1 MTLLE
6 SVIALVIVSLTAV
19 GVLGIFQQTSRAAA
33 DARAWTVATSYLEEG
48 MESAKIG
55 GQSAS
60 SSTGSP
66 LPPGYDRRVDMQPAP
81 NGLTDVIVT
90 VSIPG
95 GGALT
100 VHRLVQVQ

>member
-6 SVIALVIVSLTAV
+6 SVIAIVILSLTAI

-48 MESAKIG
+48 MESAKLG
-55 GQSAS
+55 VSFS
-60 SSTGSP
+60 SSTTALS
-66 LPPGYDRRVDMQPAP
+66 LPPGYSRQLEARPGP
-81 NGLTDVIVT
+81 NGLTDVIVS

-95 GGALT
+95 GAALT
-100 VHRLVQVQ
+100 IHRLVRQ

>member
-6 SVIALVIVSLTAV
+6 SVIALFILSLTAI
-19 GVLGIFQQTSRAAA
+19 GVLGIFQQTNRAAA

-55 GQSAS
+55 VSAGSLSAS
-60 SSTGSP
+60 S
-66 LPPGYDRRVDMQPAP
+66 LPPGYSRQLEARPGP
-81 NGLTDVIVT
+81 NGLTDVVVS

-95 GGALT
+95 GAALT
-100 VHRLVQVQ
+100 VHRLVQR